1 MNVQTFPSVMA
12 DLPVNLDHPNRTL
25 ISGLFR
31 ESAPV
36 NGTKREFFT
45 YIPKDLDYDSQCLVV
60 AVPSGTAPETY
71 FEEVGLKDFAEK
83 HRLFLH
89 LHKIIP
95 FIPCIYSVAHYL
107 ASLSRFRSSKRYTFS
122 GRSQP

>member
-60 AVPSGTAPETY
+60 DPLAQLRRPI
-71 FEEVGLKDFAEK
+71 LKRWA
-83 HRLFLH
+83 
-89 LHKIIP
+89 
-95 FIPCIYSVAHYL
+95 
-107 ASLSRFRSSKRYTFS
+107 
-122 GRSQP
+122 